1 MKEKDRTIMD
11 TKKTD
16 IFMIVITISIGYHFH
31 L

>member
-16 IFMIVITISIGYHFH
+16 IFTIVITISIGSPFY